1 MDEVISLRN
10 EIKDFVQ
17 DKEIKFTFMPFLI
30 KALSMALKDYPILNA
45 HVDADCKNITFRSD
59 HNIGVAVNTPQG
71 LVVPNVKGVQVR
83 TWVAGYM

>member
-10 EIKDFVQ
+10 EIKDFIR

-45 HVDADCKNITFRSD
+45 HVDPDCKNITFRSD

-71 LVVPNVKGVQVR
+71 LVVPNVKAVQVH

>member
-30 KALSMALKDYPILNA
+30 KALSMALKDYP
-45 HVDADCKNITFRSD
+45 S
-59 HNIGVAVNTPQG
+59 
-71 LVVPNVKGVQVR
+71 
-83 TWVAGYM
+83 